1 MKQMT
6 TYEYDKFNRT
16 KRLTLRLKEEEYE
29 YLRLKAFEERKNVQ
43 QVIVE
48 EIFKKNNFKN
58 RLTI

>member
-1 MKQMT
+1 MT
-6 TYEYDKFNRT
+6 KYAYDKFNRT

-48 EIFKKNNFKN
+48 EIFKKIKK
-58 RLTI
+58 

>member
-1 MKQMT
+1 MT

-48 EIFKKNNFKN
+48 EIFKKNKKIILNN
-58 RLTI
+58 A